1 MNFLIVTGLSGAGKS
16 MAVNALEDIGF
27 FCIDNI
33 PAGLLPRILDFAQQG
48 ENQLSRVAV
57 VMDIRG
63 LHSVQETNEALE
75 ALDEKKMPYDILFLD
90 ASDAAIRRRY
100 KETRRVHPMTISE
113 GIPVS
118 EAITKERQILQPL
131 RERAKYVI
139 DTSLLSTAQN
149 RERVSSLF
157 LQKGQCAMSINVV
170 SFGFK
175 YGLPQE
181 ADIVFDVRCLPN
193 PFYVPELKEKTGLD
207 QEVVDYVMKF
217 PESQELLR
225 RIESFLE
232 YALPLYVKEGKS
244 QLMIA
249 IGCTGGKH
257 RSITFARKIGEYCTK
272 LGTVI
277 SKERGTGLI
286 YEFSVKDPEQV
297 QKMLNLFGHTGRETT
312 LRIRPDCFKCQ
323 KCGSFFIS
331 TAFLCCGTATDPEKE
346 YNIEFLSPRHSLSQ
360 QLEGIL
366 AQYEF
371 NPHRAV
377 RKGANT
383 VYVKSSDHLED
394 LLTFMGAGN
403 AAMRIMEQRMYNDMR
418 NKTNRLSNCET
429 ANMGKTVQAAVQ
441 VRLAIETLE
450 EAGALETLPKPL
462 QQAARLRMQY
472 PEMPLA
478 KLAEKFDP
486 PVSKAGLSHR
496 FKRIQEAAARL
507 NAAAS
512 AQPEEQENL
521 KEPEP
526 AGQDIA
532 PSPQ

>member
-1 MNFLIVTGLSGAGKS
+1 MSYSSQTKEELCRFEPDSVCCLLAELSGIVCAAGSVIYRGGGDKRLS
-16 MAVNALEDIGF
+16 IETENNAVA
-27 FCIDNI
+27 
-33 PAGLLPRILDFAQQG
+33 
-48 ENQLSRVAV
+48 
-57 VMDIRG
+57 
-63 LHSVQETNEALE
+63 
-75 ALDEKKMPYDILFLD
+75 
-90 ASDAAIRRRY
+90 RRAFR
-100 KETRRVHPMTISE
+100 
-113 GIPVS
+113 
-118 EAITKERQILQPL
+118 LL
-131 RERAKYVI
+131 RE
-139 DTSLLSTAQN
+139 
-149 RERVSSLF
+149 
-157 LQKGQCAMSINVV
+157 
-170 SFGFK
+170 
-175 YGLPQE
+175 
-181 ADIVFDVRCLPN
+181 VFDVQPQL
-193 PFYVPELKEKTGLD
+193 VTLKRSRLGGRSA
-207 QEVVDYVMKF
+207 Y
-217 PESQELLR
+217 
-225 RIESFLE
+225 RIEISGSEASFVLEGCGIEMGQRRGVPREITVRKCCRMSFL
-232 YALPLYVKEGKS
+232 
-244 QLMIA
+244 
-249 IGCTGGKH
+249 
-257 RSITFARKIGEYCTK
+257 
-272 LGTVI
+272 
-277 SKERGTGLI
+277 RGVFLA
-286 YEFSVKDPEQV
+286 
-297 QKMLNLFGHTGRETT
+297 
-312 LRIRPDCFKCQ
+312 
-323 KCGSFFIS
+323 CGSV
-331 TAFLCCGTATDPEKE
+331 TDPEKE

-441 VRLAIETLE
+441 VRLAIEMLE

>member
-175 YGLPQE
+175 YGIP
-181 ADIVFDVRCLPN
+181 ADSDLVFDVRFLPN
-193 PFYVPELKEKTGLD
+193 PFYIQELKEMTGND
-207 QEVVDYVMKF
+207 EPVSSYVMSF
-217 PESQELLR
+217 EESR
-225 RIESFLE
+225 TFLKKLVDMLE
-232 YALPLYVKEGKS
+232 FLIPHYIKEGKNS
-244 QLMIA
+244 LVIS

-257 RSITFARKIGEYCTK
+257 RSVTLTNALYNA
-272 LGTVI
+272 LG
-277 SKERGTGLI
+277 
-286 YEFSVKDPEQV
+286 KD
-297 QKMLNLFGHTGRETT
+297 GHT
-312 LRIRPDCFKCQ
+312 LLLKHNDI
-323 KCGSFFIS
+323 
-331 TAFLCCGTATDPEKE
+331 EKD
-346 YNIEFLSPRHSLSQ
+346 SRH
-360 QLEGIL
+360 
-366 AQYEF
+366 
-371 NPHRAV
+371 
-377 RKGANT
+377 K
-383 VYVKSSDHLED
+383 K
-394 LLTFMGAGN
+394 
-403 AAMRIMEQRMYNDMR
+403 
-418 NKTNRLSNCET
+418 
-429 ANMGKTVQAAVQ
+429 
-441 VRLAIETLE
+441 
-450 EAGALETLPKPL
+450 
-462 QQAARLRMQY
+462 
-472 PEMPLA
+472 
-478 KLAEKFDP
+478 
-486 PVSKAGLSHR
+486 
-496 FKRIQEAAARL
+496 
-507 NAAAS
+507 
-512 AQPEEQENL
+512 
-521 KEPEP
+521 
-526 AGQDIA
+526 
-532 PSPQ
+532 

>member
-175 YGLPQE
+175 YGLRNKLCFRQNRRKKH
-181 ADIVFDVRCLPN
+181 IHRCLFFQFSRWILQIQIYRPVLIKRGN
-193 PFYVPELKEKTGLD
+193 P
-207 QEVVDYVMKF
+207 
-217 PESQELLR
+217 
-225 RIESFLE
+225 I
-232 YALPLYVKEGKS
+232 
-244 QLMIA
+244 
-249 IGCTGGKH
+249 
-257 RSITFARKIGEYCTK
+257 
-272 LGTVI
+272 VI
-277 SKERGTGLI
+277 
-286 YEFSVKDPEQV
+286 P
-297 QKMLNLFGHTGRETT
+297 
-312 LRIRPDCFKCQ
+312 
-323 KCGSFFIS
+323 
-331 TAFLCCGTATDPEKE
+331 
-346 YNIEFLSPRHSLSQ
+346 
-360 QLEGIL
+360 
-366 AQYEF
+366 
-371 NPHRAV
+371 
-377 RKGANT
+377 
-383 VYVKSSDHLED
+383 
-394 LLTFMGAGN
+394 
-403 AAMRIMEQRMYNDMR
+403 
-418 NKTNRLSNCET
+418 
-429 ANMGKTVQAAVQ
+429 
-441 VRLAIETLE
+441 
-450 EAGALETLPKPL
+450 
-462 QQAARLRMQY
+462 
-472 PEMPLA
+472 
-478 KLAEKFDP
+478 
-486 PVSKAGLSHR
+486 
-496 FKRIQEAAARL
+496 
-507 NAAAS
+507 
-512 AQPEEQENL
+512 AQPQAIPL
-521 KEPEP
+521 SLIFP
-526 AGQDIA
+526 D
-532 PSPQ
+532 SL